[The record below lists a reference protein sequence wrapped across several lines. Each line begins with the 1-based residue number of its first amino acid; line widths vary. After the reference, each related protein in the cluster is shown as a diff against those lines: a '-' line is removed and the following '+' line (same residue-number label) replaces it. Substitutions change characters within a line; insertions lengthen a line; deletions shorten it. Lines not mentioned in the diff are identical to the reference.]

1 MDLTNLAH
9 EIINP
14 LNIIVGCAQLSKLED
29 LDTPIKNH
37 LNEIIKQSMWCCKI
51 LENKMKDSVDVSSFD
66 IISKLEN
73 IIGDL
78 RNHPSVEKNNIN
90 INFNKKYLKNNAL
103 NVDDLVITC
112 DPLYFKIIINNLIL
126 NAIKHGDQENNK
138 NINITLSLL
147 EEKYVI
153 EINNHI
159 NIISNNESSHKSS
172 HQSKKK
178 LTKYNLNEQLS
189 SCYNSYGK
197 GLHLVDKL
205 ISKLSGKWFLHQ
217 EDNFI
222 KSNII
227 LPVR

>member
-1 MDLTNLAH
+1 MDLTYLAH

-14 LNIIVGCAQLSKLED
+14 LNIIVGCAELSKLED

-51 LENKMKDSVDVSSFD
+51 LENKMKDSVDASAFN
-66 IISKLEN
+66 IISKLETIISDLGNHPIVEQNKIN
-73 IIGDL
+73 II
-78 RNHPSVEKNNIN
+78 
-90 INFNKKYLKNNAL
+90 FNKKNIKKTKTISSN
-103 NVDDLVITC
+103 LVITC

-138 NINITLSLL
+138 NINITLSL
-147 EEKYVI
+147 KDDNYII
-153 EINNHI
+153 EINNHVI
-159 NIISNNESSHKSS
+159 CNKENDKSEIYNELKTC
-172 HQSKKK
+172 Q
-178 LTKYNLNEQLS
+178 
-189 SCYNSYGK
+189 NSYGK

-217 EDNFI
+217 EDNYI

>member
-1 MDLTNLAH
+1 MELTYLAH

-14 LNIIVGCAQLSKLED
+14 LNIIVGCAELSKLED
-29 LDTPIKNH
+29 LDPLIKNH

-51 LENKMKDSVDVSSFD
+51 LENKMKDSVDASAFN

-78 RNHPSVEKNNIN
+78 QNHPIVEKNNIN
-90 INFNKKYLKNNAL
+90 IIFNKKNIKSIKSLSSN
-103 NVDDLVITC
+103 LVITC
-112 DPLYFKIIINNLIL
+112 DPLYFKIVINNLIL

-138 NINITLSLL
+138 NININLSL
-147 EEKYVI
+147 KNNNYII

-159 NIISNNESSHKSS
+159 TSNNIYDKS
-172 HQSKKK
+172 
-178 LTKYNLNEQLS
+178 NLNDELNA
-189 SCYNSYGK
+189 CNNSYGQ

-217 EDNFI
+217 EDNFV

>member
-1 MDLTNLAH
+1 MDLTYLAH

-14 LNIIVGCAQLSKLED
+14 LNIIVGCAELSKLED

-51 LENKMKDSVDVSSFD
+51 LENKMKDSIDASAFN
-66 IISKLEN
+66 IISKLET
-73 IIGDL
+73 IISDL
-78 RNHPSVEKNNIN
+78 RNHPVVEQNKIN
-90 INFNKKYLKNNAL
+90 IIFNKKNIKKTKTISSN
-103 NVDDLVITC
+103 LVITC

-126 NAIKHGDQENNK
+126 NAIKHGDKENNK
-138 NINITLSLL
+138 NISITLSL
-147 EEKYVI
+147 KDDNYII
-153 EINNHI
+153 EINNHV
-159 NIISNNESSHKSS
+159 ISD
-172 HQSKKK
+172 KKGVK
-178 LTKYNLNEQLS
+178 ENLYHELNT
-189 SCYNSYGK
+189 CHNSYGQ

-217 EDNFI
+217 EDNYI

>member
-1 MDLTNLAH
+1 MDLTYLAH

-14 LNIIVGCAQLSKLED
+14 LNIIVGCAELSKLED
-29 LDTPIKNH
+29 LDTSIKNH
-37 LNEIIKQSMWCCKI
+37 LNEIIKQSMWCCQI
-51 LENKMKDSVDVSSFD
+51 LENKMKDSVDVSAFN

-73 IIGDL
+73 IISDL
-78 RNHPSVEKNNIN
+78 RNHPVVEQNKIN
-90 INFNKKYLKNNAL
+90 IIFNKKNIKKTKAL
-103 NVDDLVITC
+103 SSNLVITC

-138 NINITLSLL
+138 NINITLSL
-147 EEKYVI
+147 KNNNYII
-153 EINNHI
+153 EINNHVI
-159 NIISNNESSHKSS
+159 CNKECDKSEIYNELRTC
-172 HQSKKK
+172 Q
-178 LTKYNLNEQLS
+178 
-189 SCYNSYGK
+189 NSYGQ

>member
-1 MDLTNLAH
+1 MELTYLAH

-14 LNIIVGCAQLSKLED
+14 LNIIVGCAELSKLED
-29 LDTPIKNH
+29 LDPLIKNH

-51 LENKMKDSVDVSSFD
+51 LENKMKDSVDASAFN

-78 RNHPSVEKNNIN
+78 QNHPIVEKNNIN
-90 INFNKKYLKNNAL
+90 IIFNKKNIKSIKSLSSN
-103 NVDDLVITC
+103 LVITC
-112 DPLYFKIIINNLIL
+112 DPLYFKIVINNLIL

-138 NINITLSLL
+138 NININLSL
-147 EEKYVI
+147 KNNNYII

-159 NIISNNESSHKSS
+159 TSNNIYDKS
-172 HQSKKK
+172 
-178 LTKYNLNEQLS
+178 NLNDELNA
-189 SCYNSYGK
+189 CNNSYGQ

-205 ISKLSGKWFLHQ
+205 ISKLSGTWFLHQ
-217 EDNFI
+217 EDNFV

>member
-1 MDLTNLAH
+1 MDLSYLAH

-14 LNIIVGCAQLSKLED
+14 LNIIVGCAELSKLEALD
-29 LDTPIKNH
+29 LPIKNH

-51 LENKMKDSVDVSSFD
+51 LENKMKDSVDNSSFD

-78 RNHPSVEKNNIN
+78 RNHPIVQENNIN
-90 INFNKKYLKNNAL
+90 IFFNKKNINRKKREINN
-103 NVDDLVITC
+103 LVITC

-138 NINITLSLL
+138 NININLSLK
-147 EEKYVI
+147 EEKYII
-153 EINNHI
+153 EINNHV
-159 NIISNNESSHKSS
+159 ISKNDPLNKS
-172 HQSKKK
+172 QD
-178 LTKYNLNEQLS
+178 NLNGEANKNLKKELK
-189 SCYNSYGK
+189 SCHNSYGK
-197 GLHLVDKL
+197 GLHLVDNL

-217 EDNFI
+217 EDNFV
-222 KSNII
+222 KSNLI

>member
-1 MDLTNLAH
+1 MDLTYLAH

-14 LNIIVGCAQLSKLED
+14 LNIIVGCAELSKMED
-29 LDTPIKNH
+29 LDAPIKNH
-37 LNEIIKQSMWCCKI
+37 LNEIIKQSMWCCQI
-51 LENKMKDSVDVSSFD
+51 LENKMKDSVNASDFD

-73 IIGDL
+73 IIDDL
-78 RNHPSVEKNNIN
+78 RDHPIVEQNEIN
-90 INFNKKYLKNNAL
+90 IIFNKKNIANKKTISNK
-103 NVDDLVITC
+103 LVITC

-126 NAIKHGDQENNK
+126 NAIKHGDRYYNK
-138 NINITLSLL
+138 NINITLSL
-147 EEKYVI
+147 KNNNYII
-153 EINNHI
+153 EINNYII
-159 NIISNNESSHKSS
+159 NSKLLNKSKINNKLSACSNG
-172 HQSKKK
+172 
-178 LTKYNLNEQLS
+178 
-189 SCYNSYGK
+189 YGQ

>member
-1 MDLTNLAH
+1 MDLTYLAH

-14 LNIIVGCAQLSKLED
+14 LNIIVGCAELSKMEN
-29 LDTPIKNH
+29 LDPLIKNH

-51 LENKMKDSVDVSSFD
+51 LENKMKDSVDASAFN
-66 IISKLEN
+66 IISRLET
-73 IIGDL
+73 IIDDL
-78 RNHPSVEKNNIN
+78 RNHPIVEQNEIN
-90 INFNKKYLKNNAL
+90 IIFNKKNIKNTKTISSN
-103 NVDDLVITC
+103 LVITC

-138 NINITLSLL
+138 NINITLSL
-147 EEKYVI
+147 KNDNYII
-153 EINNHI
+153 EINNHVLSDSLS
-159 NIISNNESSHKSS
+159 NSISNELHY
-172 HQSKKK
+172 K
-178 LTKYNLNEQLS
+178 LKN
-189 SCYNSYGK
+189 CHNSYGK